1 MGVKVQ
7 HRVQTP
13 RLHAAVVL
21 QAQMR
26 ISFQGVR
33 TQSLA
38 LPMHAQFWAFQ
49 VHLRF
54 SVILPTCAQLP
65 STQSLLRLCLNWKD
79 GSQKDPSCAQAQPL
93 RFTEETKTPNF
104 AKKPKHD
111 TPVGKV
117 VEDQIVVDRHCKK
130 NTQTLIVD
138 STSIIRLT

>member
-54 SVILPTCAQLP
+54 SVILPTCAQVP
-65 STQSLLRLCLNWKD
+65 STQGLRRLCLDRKD
-79 GSQKDPSCAQAQPL
+79 ASQKDPSCAQAQPL

-111 TPVGKV
+111 TPVEKI
-117 VEDQIVVDRHCKK
+117 VEDEIVVDRHCKK
-130 NTQTLIVD
+130 KRKL
-138 STSIIRLT
+138 

>member
-1 MGVKVQ
+1 
-7 HRVQTP
+7 
-13 RLHAAVVL
+13 
-21 QAQMR
+21 MR

-33 TQSLA
+33 SQSLA
-38 LPMHAQFWAFQ
+38 LPMRAQFWAFQ

-65 STQSLLRLCLNWKD
+65 STQSLLRLCLDRKD
-79 GSQKDPSCAQAQPL
+79 ASQKDPSCAQAQPL

-117 VEDQIVVDRHCKK
+117 VEDEIVVDRHCKK
-130 NTQTLIVD
+130 KRKL
-138 STSIIRLT
+138 

>member
-13 RLHAAVVL
+13 RLHTAVVL

-33 TQSLA
+33 SQSLA
-38 LPMHAQFWAFQ
+38 LPMRAQFWAFQ

-65 STQSLLRLCLNWKD
+65 STQSLLRLRLDRND
-79 GSQKDPSCAQAQPL
+79 GSHKDPSCAQAQSL

-104 AKKPKHD
+104 AKKTKHD
-111 TPVGKV
+111 TPVEKI
-117 VEDQIVVDRHCKK
+117 VEDEIVVDRHCKK
-130 NTQTLIVD
+130 KRKL
-138 STSIIRLT
+138 